1 LLIKAHKA
9 EYMASATFNNK
20 LGNNTRQTSIYS
32 LANRSMT
39 KYLHESYR
47 TMKNDIEVHKHSKQ
61 RKTSVHDESRTIVH
75 IHKQKITDD
84 KDKITEGVTG
94 KVTRS

>member
-1 LLIKAHKA
+1 
-9 EYMASATFNNK
+9 
-20 LGNNTRQTSIYS
+20 
-32 LANRSMT
+32 MT

-47 TMKNDIEVHKHSKQ
+47 TMKNGIEVHKHSKQ